1 MDTFGEVI
9 IGNKI
14 YSACY
19 AQPPRSVLEQEA
31 SGAETAIQ
39 STSDAICTDTTV
51 ADDDATGAVST
62 AANDCSWLQQ
72 DRRKGSLLTTDL
84 DELPVIQE
92 PDYINLRV
100 GAEALSV
107 DEEDMIPAVYRK
119 GPTAGHNVF
128 TNSYGRE
135 ENIYEEINEL
145 QRRLALE
152 QQSVSMTT
160 PTQQHLPRSQQATT
174 SLVDEVM
181 DEVARVRLGHDT
193 VLNQLN
199 LDLEHFLKP
208 QTPEPSPSPPP
219 LDQQENLAQELGAAD
234 EPAKHRSRSIGE
246 VVGDK
251 VIPVFSTPP
260 TGRLPRTFISHNR
273 SNSSVSFTM
282 SQLIGAGERSLVRC
296 ESLDFGVHDGG
307 LQRRP
312 SVVSRGSS
320 STSSSVSSS
329 NRSDTRQSIRNLHQ
343 GLQHGI
349 QGLADWTEKCG
360 HMLAKRSKKVIAF
373 VNKDRRSACD
383 AEPTA
388 DCPAIAASATDDCL
402 ASSPTLG
409 PSSTNGS
416 DVVDCDNRIYEDIDH
431 NSFGSNSMAG
441 SEALPDSLA
450 VSSCTTTATADS
462 GFSPGQ
468 TSGRQNHQ
476 VPCGS
481 DDSWG
486 SGEFETFSS
495 DEPVGED
502 DDDPD
507 KIPSPMRSGTLRAL
521 LTGKSIRDKLRGAR
535 SRSREEEKSNAAIM
549 ETPNAGRG
557 VSSPPPGERRFSR
570 LFSLRRSSASLPSP
584 GSFSFISDSSV
595 SPVSSSP
602 CLSASNHLAAD
613 LTAKTSSPSG
623 RPLPLPQLLEE
634 DEIMAGLGLGN
645 GSSTLGSLFQRRHQ
659 PPTLPPIPA
668 NLDAEQLK
676 RRYIVA
682 TIIHSEN
689 SYVASLHRLVNE
701 YKKPLEES
709 NPPILGANKISTLFH
724 RLPEILHC
732 HTMFRLA
739 LSECARTWDKEEKIG
754 DVFVAS
760 FSKAVVLDIY
770 SDFINNFSQSLDV
783 AKQESKRK
791 SALADFLKVKQ
802 ISSHDRLSFFGLM
815 VKPVQRFPQF
825 ILLLQDLLKHTP
837 QGHQDR
843 MSLQLALTQLES
855 LAELLNERKRETEQ
869 YQAFRDTL
877 RRVSGKFSLRPLA
890 DNNRYLLRQD
900 NVNLVE
906 FNQSGMI
913 SKTKERRL
921 LLLNDLLVC
930 VTVASKS
937 GDDYRN
943 SSERLTLKWAFPI
956 TDVEVEDTSTS
967 PTLSRLLSSGSNIR
981 SSEAVSGVDNLCQE
995 MNQLMHDYDVITRID
1010 SLIGSLHGQ
1019 YETLDR
1025 VAARA
1030 ALNRIQQ
1037 QLQQKDEEMAWID
1050 SCCLQLVVRN
1060 RSGKEEKFTFQ
1071 TESPDI
1077 RKDWVIELRLAQLA
1091 LDPKNSP
1098 SWDVPEQERRPST
1111 KMPLFVKS
1119 LPAYRSHHET
1129 EVRCAC
1135 FYTTLVRKSV
1145 PSVRC
1150 LAPRLHNFLWVV
1162 TSDGISSHVTL
1173 LTSQQP
1179 VGPSLKAAGAFS
1191 LVEVKVTSVEF
1202 SPGTH
1207 ALYDNA
1213 ETTDQIRGDLVWL
1226 GTESRRILLYSAH
1239 EPGKTGQVGSLNLP
1253 APVVQLRY
1261 HCDQM
1266 FVALANGTV
1275 AIFKRNNSEGIWELN
1290 SPATLVTLGDE
1301 PVVSLLPISSALY
1314 AACGRSVFVL
1324 DGITGET
1331 LRNFSVQQD
1340 HSGTIQAMA
1349 HSGVG
1354 LWISLRHSSTI
1365 CLYHTETFRHL
1376 QDINVASNVNR
1387 LSKQTSQNVY
1397 VTALMACKGLL
1408 WVGTNVGIALS
1419 IPLPRLEGVPIIS
1432 GRANVSHHAHSGPI
1446 TVFLTLQMRSKNPVP
1461 TPYASV
1467 PVQQHQM
1474 ASSLPPSGTI
1484 HEESENESTS
1494 PRSKPL
1500 ITVSQLA
1507 SQFNT
1512 VPKARSP
1519 ALDSPL
1525 ILRRKSKESS
1535 PLMTKRL
1542 SRTLPRGH
1550 VSTATECDIFGLYGE
1565 LMNIK
1570 DYEESDGSSL
1580 MGGGG
1585 GAGTVNGM
1593 YETLRRSDPDL
1604 AAIPAKLSTLD
1615 RRLHMKAARPRS
1627 LDLSNWSVDSRS
1639 SLYTTSSGSEDSASH
1654 TLTPSATMSTMNSG
1668 QASTLK
1674 RGHQRSVDPSKSTMD
1689 APRTVLTLSG
1699 GRGYV
1704 YTYQRNQQDGERKNS
1719 VPSPANTNDAHIILW
1734 EMKL

>member
-1 MDTFGEVI
+1 ME
-9 IGNKI
+9 
-14 YSACY
+14 
-19 AQPPRSVLEQEA
+19 
-31 SGAETAIQ
+31 
-39 STSDAICTDTTV
+39 
-51 ADDDATGAVST
+51 
-62 AANDCSWLQQ
+62 
-72 DRRKGSLLTTDL
+72 
-84 DELPVIQE
+84 
-92 PDYINLRV
+92 
-100 GAEALSV
+100 
-107 DEEDMIPAVYRK
+107 
-119 GPTAGHNVF
+119 
-128 TNSYGRE
+128 
-135 ENIYEEINEL
+135 
-145 QRRLALE
+145 
-152 QQSVSMTT
+152 
-160 PTQQHLPRSQQATT
+160 
-174 SLVDEVM
+174 
-181 DEVARVRLGHDT
+181 
-193 VLNQLN
+193 
-199 LDLEHFLKP
+199 
-208 QTPEPSPSPPP
+208 
-219 LDQQENLAQELGAAD
+219 
-234 EPAKHRSRSIGE
+234 
-246 VVGDK
+246 
-251 VIPVFSTPP
+251 
-260 TGRLPRTFISHNR
+260 
-273 SNSSVSFTM
+273 
-282 SQLIGAGERSLVRC
+282 
-296 ESLDFGVHDGG
+296 
-307 LQRRP
+307 
-312 SVVSRGSS
+312 
-320 STSSSVSSS
+320 SSSVY
-329 NRSDTRQSIRNLHQ
+329 SDLMAATGRQSMR
-343 GLQHGI
+343 
-349 QGLADWTEKCG
+349 
-360 HMLAKRSKKVIAF
+360 MR
-373 VNKDRRSACD
+373 RRSAGAGSFGGSGRWTLDSNKKVGRKKVDKCEEETREHVVLLLYRRSTCE

-388 DCPAIAASATDDCL
+388 GDVAASAAAADCL

-409 PSSTNGS
+409 LPSTNGS
-416 DVVDCDNRIYEDIDH
+416 DVVDSENRIYEDIDQH
-431 NSFGSNSMAG
+431 STGSNSMAG
-441 SEALPDSLA
+441 LETSPDSLA
-450 VSSCTTTATADS
+450 VSPANAAATDS
-462 GFSPGQ
+462 GFSSGQ
-468 TSGRQNHQ
+468 TNGRHNHHQ
-476 VPCGS
+476 VPCSS

-495 DEPVGED
+495 DEAVD
-502 DDDPD
+502 DDDD
-507 KIPSPMRSGTLRAL
+507 EDAEKINSPTRSGTLRAL
-521 LTGKSIRDKLRGAR
+521 LTGKSIRDKLRGTR
-535 SRSREEEKSNAAIM
+535 SRSREEDKSSCAAAM
-549 ETPNAGRG
+549 ETPTAGRG
-557 VSSPPPGERRFSR
+557 VTSPPSGERRFSR

-584 GSFSFISDSSV
+584 SAHNSSSSSDNSFISAGST
-595 SPVSSSP
+595 PSSSGNP
-602 CLSASNHLAAD
+602 VAESM
-613 LTAKTSSPSG
+613 AKTSSPFG

-645 GSSTLGSLFQRRHQ
+645 GSSTLGSLFMRRHQ
-659 PPTLPPIPA
+659 PPTLPPIPPQ
-668 NLDAEQLK
+668 LSAEQLK

-689 SYVASLHRLVNE
+689 SYVSSLQRLVNE

-709 NPPILGANKISTLFH
+709 NPPILGSNKISTLFH

-732 HTMFRLA
+732 HTLFRLA
-739 LSECARTWDKEEKIG
+739 LSECARTWDTEEKIG
-754 DVFVAS
+754 DVFVAN

-770 SDFINNFSQSLDV
+770 SDFINNFSQSLEV

-877 RRVSGKFSLRPLA
+877 RHVSGKFSLRPLA

-900 NVNLVE
+900 NMNLVE

-967 PTLSRLLSSGSNIR
+967 PTLSRLLSSGSNMR
-981 SSEAVSGVDNLCQE
+981 SSEAISGVDNLCQE
-995 MNQLMHDYDVITRID
+995 MNQLMHDYEVITRID
-1010 SLIGSLHGQ
+1010 SLIVTLHGQ

-1025 VAARA
+1025 IATRA

-1050 SCCLQLVVRN
+1050 SCCLQLLVRN

-1098 SWDVPEQERRPST
+1098 SWDVLEQERRPST

-1119 LPAYRSHHET
+1119 LPVYRSHHET
-1129 EVRCAC
+1129 EVRCGC
-1135 FYTTLVRKSV
+1135 FYTILVRKSG

-1150 LAPRLHNFLWVV
+1150 LGPRLQNYLWVV

-1179 VGPSLKAAGAFS
+1179 VGPSLKEAGAFS

-1202 SPGTH
+1202 SPGTQI
-1207 ALYDNA
+1207 LYDN
-1213 ETTDQIRGDLVWL
+1213 ESTDQIRGDLVWL

-1239 EPGKTGQVGSLNLP
+1239 EPSKTGQVGSLNLP

-1261 HCDQM
+1261 HWDQM
-1266 FVALANGTV
+1266 FVALANGIV
-1275 AIFKRNNSEGIWELN
+1275 AIFKRNSIEGGWELN
-1290 SPATLVTLGDE
+1290 APATLVSMGDE
-1301 PVVSLLPISSALY
+1301 PVVSLLPIGSALY

-1324 DGITGET
+1324 DGITGEI

-1340 HSGTIQAMA
+1340 HSGTISAMA

-1387 LSKQTSQNVY
+1387 LTGKKLSCNVH
-1397 VTALMACKGLL
+1397 VTALMASKGLL

-1446 TVFLTLQMRSKNPVP
+1446 TVFLTMQMQSKPTMSPAYPSVSIPQPVSLP
-1461 TPYASV
+1461 
-1467 PVQQHQM
+1467 
-1474 ASSLPPSGTI
+1474 SSLPPSGTI
-1484 HEESENESTS
+1484 QEESENESTS
-1494 PRSKPL
+1494 PRSKPVAS
-1500 ITVSQLA
+1500 INQLA
-1507 SQFNT
+1507 SHFNT
-1512 VPKARSP
+1512 VPKVRSP
-1519 ALDSPL
+1519 LLDSPL
-1525 ILRRKSKESS
+1525 VLRRRSKESS
-1535 PLMTKRL
+1535 PLLGKRV

-1550 VSTATECDIFGLYGE
+1550 VLSATECDIFGLYGE

-1570 DYEESDGSSL
+1570 DYEEADGSGL

-1585 GAGTVNGM
+1585 GAGAGAVNSM

-1604 AAIPAKLSTLD
+1604 AAIPAKVSTLD

-1654 TLTPSATMSTMNSG
+1654 TMTPSATMSTMSSG
-1668 QASTLK
+1668 QTATLK
-1674 RGHQRSVDPSKSTMD
+1674 RCHQRNSDTLKSSVEN
-1689 APRTVLTLSG
+1689 PRTVLTLSG
-1699 GRGYV
+1699 GRGYI
-1704 YTYQRNQQDGERKNS
+1704 YTHQRCQHEGERKNS
-1719 VPSPANTNDAHIILW
+1719 VPSPANINDAHIILW